1 MKGVLNMSS
10 VSMNIRMDKTI
21 KEQAQELFSEFGLD
35 MTTAINMF
43 LRQSIREQKIPFELK
58 LNIPNNE
65 TLEALNEVKQM
76 KENPSIGKAY
86 DNVDDMIKELLV

>member
-1 MKGVLNMSS
+1 MSS

>member
-1 MKGVLNMSS
+1 MKGVLDMSS